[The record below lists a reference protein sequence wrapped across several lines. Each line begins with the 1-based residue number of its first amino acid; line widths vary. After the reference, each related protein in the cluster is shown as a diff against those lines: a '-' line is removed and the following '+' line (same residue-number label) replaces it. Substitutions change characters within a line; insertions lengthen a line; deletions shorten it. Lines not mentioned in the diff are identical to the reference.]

1 MMTNDRVQ
9 AVLDAARV
17 VADVGRHNDVCHA
30 RLSSRGSPYD
40 GTCVCGMDALRKA
53 VEQLRSAPEPK
64 SPEAQAPESEL
75 LAAARGVLRFRA
87 GDHAD
92 SWENFKGSDD
102 AWDEMKEA
110 AFNRLILAVEAQGAE
125 KSEGGR

>member
-1 MMTNDRVQ
+1 MTNLVVVEIDYMEGPPDLWYSVVDRDVK
-9 AVLDAARV
+9 DRTHV
-17 VADVGRHNDVCHA
+17 VAGFLDKAEADEYVA
-30 RLSSRGSPYD
+30 RKR
-40 GTCVCGMDALRKA
+40 AA
-53 VEQLRSAPEPK
+53 IEPK

-92 SWENFKGSDD
+92 SWENFEGSDD